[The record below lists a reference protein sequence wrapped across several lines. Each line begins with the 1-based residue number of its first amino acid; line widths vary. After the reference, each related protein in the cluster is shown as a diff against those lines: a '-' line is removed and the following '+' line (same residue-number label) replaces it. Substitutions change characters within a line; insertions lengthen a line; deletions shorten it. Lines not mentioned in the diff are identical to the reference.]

1 MRKLLTIIPA
11 VLLAAACAKEIRPGF
26 DDGRGITF
34 AVAAASVMQVEEST
48 LPETR
53 SALVNNASSSFAFG
67 VSEYNGS
74 TAVSSFQNVQ
84 PAHESTISTDN
95 ELFNSHQRWE
105 APAYTGTDYSFYAY
119 SPYLSSSA
127 HGMTLQDGNRKIAYS
142 LSGLSIAN
150 MPDLMTAYT
159 ESDYQYAVPLTF
171 QHRLAAVGITLAA
184 SWGSGYTVTGISFSN
199 IVTGGTLTIS
209 AGKDAAWN
217 SYSSRAAYTVPSGYT
232 TSSSNSATVL
242 VGAPSTYL
250 MMVPQ
255 TLSGNA
261 VTLTVTLTKSG
272 QTYTVALPLSGSWKA
287 GETYTYTIDPP
298 LQFSSMTAVYPKWDD
313 GGSGTYGPVSSY
325 DTGSNI
331 FGMYAVDQNGTAV
344 FSNVPVGVSSVSGQ
358 TATLSLP
365 SDRTYSA
372 SYRYFLYYPY
382 KSSLSGSVTASAT
395 SAMDFFAGVIS
406 SWSVSGTQNTLATF
420 KAQDLQVGMLTGT
433 SFTMSH
439 AMGLAKITLANKSI
453 ATTRTYTYGTS
464 TTFSDSGTTSQA
476 PPGFSSTTRLY
487 NSSGYW
493 TILKATGA
501 ASNTAVTFT
510 STTGTHGDS
519 WSLTV
524 SDAGYGKY
532 RAFTIQT
539 SLEFLKYV
547 GLFPFTGSLQ
557 TAVIPFAGTYKLEV
571 WGAQGCSFTQ
581 NNITLRGGYGGYSV
595 GNMSLSSGQTL
606 YVMVG
611 GRGRGGLNDGGRYTS
626 YPNGGPGG
634 APNLVAYSGSGGGS
648 THIATSNAL
657 PKNLT
662 DTQILIMAGG
672 GGAADCDPT
681 GTSIGWGGHG
691 GSGGGIQGN
700 SGTEEY
706 SSFIPGTGGSQTAG
720 GVGGWRAQDGSYT
733 VLSGSKGQGGGNYVN
748 DCTGGGG
755 GYYGGGGSWGAGG
768 GGGSGYIGNSSLTNK
783 QMVGYALTTTS
794 TAAATKTV
802 STNNVSETPTAN
814 YAKSGDGYAKITSQ

>member
-1 MRKLLTIIPA
+1 
-11 VLLAAACAKEIRPGF
+11 
-26 DDGRGITF
+26 
-34 AVAAASVMQVEEST
+34 
-48 LPETR
+48 
-53 SALVNNASSSFAFG
+53 
-67 VSEYNGS
+67 
-74 TAVSSFQNVQ
+74 
-84 PAHESTISTDN
+84 
-95 ELFNSHQRWE
+95 
-105 APAYTGTDYSFYAY
+105 
-119 SPYLSSSA
+119 
-127 HGMTLQDGNRKIAYS
+127 MTLQDGNRKIAYS

-313 GGSGTYGPVSSY
+313 GGSGTYGPFSTY
-325 DTGSNI
+325 DTGNNI
-331 FGMYAVDQNGTAV
+331 FGMYAVDQNGTPV

-365 SDRTYSA
+365 SDRYYSA

-382 KSSLSGSVTASAT
+382 KSPLSGSVTTSAT
-395 SAMDFFAGVIS
+395 DAGTFFSGVIS
-406 SWSVSGTQNTLATF
+406 SWTPASTQNTEALY
-420 KAQDLQVGMLTGT
+420 KAQDLQVGMMVDGT
-433 SFTMSH
+433 FTMAH
-439 AMGLAKITLANKSI
+439 TMGLAKVTRANKDI
-453 ATTRTYTYGTS
+453 ATTRTYTYGTNTS
-464 TTFSDSGTTSQA
+464 YFDSGTTSQA
-476 PPGFSSTTRLY
+476 APAFSSTARFY
-487 NSSGYW
+487 DSSGNW
-493 TILKATGA
+493 TIVKATGA
-501 ASNTAVTFT
+501 ETNEALSIT
-510 STTGTHGDS
+510 SATGTHGDQ
-519 WSLTV
+519 WSLTISNV
-524 SDAGYGKY
+524 GRGKHKAY
-532 RAFTIQT
+532 TVTT
-539 SLEFLKYV
+539 SLEYLNYV

-557 TAVIPFAGTYKLEV
+557 TVSIPFAGTYKLEV

-595 GNMSLSSGQTL
+595 GNMSLNSGQTL

-662 DTQILIMAGG
+662 DAQILIMAGG

-681 GTSIGWGGHG
+681 GTTIGWGGHG

-720 GVGGWRAQDGSYT
+720 GVGGWRTQDSPYT
-733 VLSGSKGQGGGNYVN
+733 VLSGTKGQGGGNYVN

-755 GYYGGGGSWGAGG
+755 GYHGGGGSWGAGG
-768 GGGSGYIGNSSLTNK
+768 GGGSGYIGNSNLTSK
-783 QMVGYALTTTS
+783 QMVGYKVTTS
-794 TAAATKTV
+794 SNGDTKTV
-802 STNNVSETPTAN
+802 STNNVSDTPTAN

>member
-26 DDGRGITF
+26 DDGRVITF
-34 AVAAASVMQVEEST
+34 AVAGAGAMQVEEST

-53 SALVNNASSSFAFG
+53 SALVNDASSSFAFG

-74 TAVSSFQNVQ
+74 TAVSTFQNLQ

-95 ELFNSHQRWE
+95 ELFNSHRRWE

-119 SPYLSSSA
+119 APYLSASA

-150 MPDLMTAYT
+150 MPDLMTAYA

-171 QHRLAAVGITLAA
+171 QHRLAAVGITLGTGWA
-184 SWGSGYTVTGISFSN
+184 SGTTVSAIRFAN
-199 IVTGGTLTIS
+199 IITGGTLAVS
-209 AGKDAAWN
+209 AGKDAAWD
-217 SYSSRAAYTVPSGYT
+217 SYGSRGSYTVPSGFST
-232 TSSSNSATVL
+232 TASTAGSVILGASSTW
-242 VGAPSTYL
+242 L

-255 TLSGNA
+255 TLSGNDA
-261 VTLTVTLTKSG
+261 SIVVTISKGGS
-272 QTYTVALPLSGSWKA
+272 TYTVTLPLSGKWEA
-287 GETYTYTIDPP
+287 GKTYVYTVDPAYYTG
-298 LQFSSMTAVYPKWDD
+298 MTAVYPKWDD
-313 GGSGTYGPVSSY
+313 GSASGVDGPVTAY

-331 FGMYAVDQNGTAV
+331 FGLYAVDTAGNLV
-344 FSNVPVGVSSVSGQ
+344 MTNIPVGVSSVDGR

-365 SDRTYSA
+365 TGYYSA
-372 SYRYFLYYPY
+372 QYRYFLYYPY
-382 KSSLSGSVTASAT
+382 KQTGPGSVTESAT
-395 SAMDFFAGVIS
+395 TAMDFFAGVIS
-406 SWSVSGTQNTLATF
+406 SWSVSGTQNNLTDF

-487 NSSGYW
+487 SSSGYW

-532 RAFTIQT
+532 KEFTIQT
-539 SLEFLKYV
+539 SLEFLNYI

-557 TAVIPFAGTYKLEV
+557 TAVMPFAGTYKLEV
-571 WGAQGCSFTQ
+571 WGAQGCSFTH
-581 NNITLRGGYGGYSV
+581 NSITLRGGYGGYSV

-626 YPNGGPGG
+626 FPNGGPGG
-634 APNLVAYSGSGGGS
+634 APNLQAYSGSGGGS
-648 THIATSNAL
+648 THIATSSEL
-657 PKNLT
+657 PKALT
-662 DTQILIMAGG
+662 DAQILIMAGG
-672 GGAADCDPT
+672 GGAADCDPV
-681 GTSIGWGGHG
+681 GTNIGWGGHG

-720 GVGGWRAQDGSYT
+720 GVGGWRTQDSPYT
-733 VLSGSKGQGGGNYVN
+733 ALSGSKGQGGGSYGN

-768 GGGSGYIGNSSLTNK
+768 GGGSGYLNSSLTNK

-794 TAAATKTV
+794 NAEATKTV
-802 STNNVSETPTAN
+802 STNNVSETATAN
-814 YAKSGDGYAKITSQ
+814 YAKSGDGYATITSQ